1 VKDNINNTTKPK
13 SQLLAFGFLFITFT
27 KLINNPKT
35 LIGVILIS
43 VLLLFETP
51 NYYNSMKIIPEDIKH
66 EVKTAL
72 VYFPELDCVPINFE
86 FKKNIKKST
95 MQAQPVFSSLLKGK
109 RHREYNILIIETFKV
124 HDTTFKTKDLPSDV
138 LIGWIGHELGHLM
151 DYEQR
156 SNWNLILFGIKYLFS
171 ENSIVSAERSADS
184 FAVKN
189 GMQDYILKT
198 KNFILN
204 HANISE
210 SYKNRIKKYYLSPE
224 EIMELVQDN

>member
-1 VKDNINNTTKPK
+1 
-13 SQLLAFGFLFITFT
+13 
-27 KLINNPKT
+27 
-35 LIGVILIS
+35 
-43 VLLLFETP
+43 
-51 NYYNSMKIIPEDIKH
+51 MKIIPEDIKH
-66 EVKTAL
+66 EVHTAL
-72 VYFPELDCVPINFE
+72 AYFPELDSVPITFA

-95 MQAQPVFSSLLKGK
+95 MQAQPVFSSLLRGK
-109 RHREYNILIIETFKV
+109 RHRKYNILISKTFKV
-124 HDTTFKTKDLPSDV
+124 DNKTFRTKNLPSDV

-189 GMQDYILKT
+189 GMRDYILTT

-204 HANISE
+204 NADISE